1 MFIYLYHKINYMET
15 RNEQLEYFLFRIEA
29 LQKEVERLKL
39 ENLKL
44 TQQLEYKEAVKEVL
58 TYNYNYLNY
67 GK

>member
-1 MFIYLYHKINYMET
+1 MET

>member
-1 MFIYLYHKINYMET
+1 MET

-44 TQQLEYKEAVKEVL
+44 TQQLEYREAVKEVL